1 MSLRFAVLG
10 IIAQK
15 PSTGFDLRREF
26 EVSES
31 VIWPAPQ
38 NEVYRVLRDLRSE
51 GLAQIVAKG
60 ARGKQVYAATDAGRK
75 ALSAWLLSPT
85 DYTLRYEPV
94 LKACFLD
101 QVDPELRRARA
112 RQDLAFFQSQVLLM
126 NQRLK
131 ERPSGSPD
139 RREDARAM
147 AAALYKALAGW
158 AKALSEDDD

>member
-1 MSLRFAVLG
+1 MTLRFAVLG

-38 NEVYRVLRDLRSE
+38 NEVYRVLRGLRRE
-51 GLAQIVAKG
+51 GFAHVVETG
-60 ARGKQVYAATDAGRK
+60 PRGKQVYAATDAGRE
-75 ALSAWLLSPT
+75 ALAAWLLSPT

-101 QVDPELRRARA
+101 QISPELRRERA
-112 RQDLAFFQSQVLLM
+112 RQDLAFFESQIALM
-126 NQRLK
+126 RKRLN
-131 ERPSGSPD
+131 ERPPGSAD
-139 RREDARAM
+139 RREDVREMAAGLYRAM
-147 AAALYKALAGW
+147 AHW
-158 AKALSEDDD
+158 ARAIAEGG

>member
-1 MSLRFAVLG
+1 MSGVPCFPLRVWRTGERLPVG
-10 IIAQK
+10 
-15 PSTGFDLRREF
+15 PSG
-26 EVSES
+26 
-31 VIWPAPQ
+31 
-38 NEVYRVLRDLRSE
+38 
-51 GLAQIVAKG
+51 G
-60 ARGKQVYAATDAGRK
+60 K
-75 ALSAWLLSPT
+75 ALAAWLLSPT

-112 RQDLAFFQSQVLLM
+112 RQDLAFLQGQVLLM

-147 AAALYKALAGW
+147 AAAMYKALAGW
-158 AKALSEDDD
+158 AKAISEEDKD